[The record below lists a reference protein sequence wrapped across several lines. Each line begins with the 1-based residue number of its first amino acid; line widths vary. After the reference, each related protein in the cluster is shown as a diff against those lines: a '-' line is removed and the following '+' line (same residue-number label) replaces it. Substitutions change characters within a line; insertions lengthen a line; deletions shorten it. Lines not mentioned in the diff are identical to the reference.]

1 MFIFAHP
8 VLYTMIRSYTKKT
21 FSFILALV
29 VSSLTAMGQ
38 NAIDGTWHG
47 ELEISGQKLMLVF
60 HLDPEGSS
68 IDSPDQ
74 MAYNIPADIMESSP
88 TKVKVEIPSLNAGF
102 EGSMMFGLL
111 IGKFRQNGLEFP
123 LSLKHGNPE
132 MKRPQTP
139 APPFAYQNED
149 VTFTNPYDGA
159 LLSGTLAI
167 PQDHSHDTPVILLV
181 SGSGLQNRDE
191 EIFGHKP
198 FAVIADHFAE
208 NGIATLRYDDRS
220 VGRSTGDVSKAT
232 TETFR
237 QDAKA
242 GLEYLKTR
250 KEFGKT
256 GILGHS
262 EGGTIAFLLAGE
274 GGPDFIISLAGGAV
288 SGAEILAAQNEVLM
302 ITGGIPEELVNRY
315 CRALKEVLTDSAM
328 TAGKLDVL
336 SAGLPEWM
344 RKNLHAIL
352 DGHDPWTDHFAGLDP
367 AESISRIQCPVMAL
381 NGEMDMQVIS
391 DKNLEVLRNLLQ
403 PSDKNMI
410 KAYPGLNHLF
420 QHCRTGR
427 PEEYQRIEE
436 TISDEVLN
444 DIVNWIKRLE
454 R

>member
-8 VLYTMIRSYTKKT
+8 ILYTMIRSYTKKT

-139 APPFAYQNED
+139 APPFAYQNEA

-181 SGSGLQNRDE
+181 SGSGLGQLAIQYGLYRFN
-191 EIFGHKP
+191 KP
-198 FAVIADHFAE
+198 MMYMSSLFLIVLVQIMQEGISAV
-208 NGIATLRYDDRS
+208 
-220 VGRSTGDVSKAT
+220 
-232 TETFR
+232 
-237 QDAKA
+237 AK
-242 GLEYLKTR
+242 R
-250 KEFGKT
+250 
-256 GILGHS
+256 
-262 EGGTIAFLLAGE
+262 
-274 GGPDFIISLAGGAV
+274 
-288 SGAEILAAQNEVLM
+288 
-302 ITGGIPEELVNRY
+302 
-315 CRALKEVLTDSAM
+315 TD
-328 TAGKLDVL
+328 K
-336 SAGLPEWM
+336 
-344 RKNLHAIL
+344 
-352 DGHDPWTDHFAGLDP
+352 
-367 AESISRIQCPVMAL
+367 RI
-381 NGEMDMQVIS
+381 
-391 DKNLEVLRNLLQ
+391 R
-403 PSDKNMI
+403 
-410 KAYPGLNHLF
+410 
-420 QHCRTGR
+420 
-427 PEEYQRIEE
+427 
-436 TISDEVLN
+436 
-444 DIVNWIKRLE
+444 
-454 R
+454 